1 MIVDMKKLTF
11 LLTSKE
17 YETFL
22 TDLRDIGLVHVQE
35 LQTGTTS
42 PDFEAGLA
50 LAERI
55 KKALSVL
62 DYAEKNYHQEKSAST
77 VPTRGDG
84 QSEEAWGKDLLE
96 QIEYLVNEENR
107 LLHERDQIDARIAQ
121 LEPWGDFD
129 SDKLDVLAQHGYEVR
144 FFRCA
149 VKAFQNEWKESY
161 YATPISDVDGKTYFI
176 TFSAPGVR
184 PDIKAEEMQL
194 PEERLTE
201 YVEKKQQNTD
211 ALNALHDSL
220 LAIDRTGR
228 KAIDALKLHNE
239 DSIALSRVHLST
251 ESIAGDAVKMLVGWV
266 PADSEQPV
274 IEYLE
279 SHHIY
284 YESERPTLEDD
295 VPVQLKDD
303 KYSSLFS
310 PIMRMYSL
318 PNYHDVDVLPF
329 LAPFFMLFFGLCM
342 GDAGYGLIILG
353 VSIYLHTRLA
363 PEQKSFATLG
373 MFLGGMTMVC
383 GLLTGSF
390 LGIDLSKQDW
400 AFLAPVKDYFVNDNH
415 PIFGY
420 SPMMVVSVIIGFV
433 QVLVGM
439 VLAACKAIK
448 NYGWNYGIGKLSWVV
463 ALLSASLLFGLPA
476 FGLELPSAVCYT
488 FDVLIG
494 ISVLGIFFYNSPGKN
509 VFLNFGSGLWSTYG
523 MATGLLGDLLSYIR
537 LYALGLTGGVLG
549 GVFNSLAVDMT
560 SSMSWAVRWLPML
573 IILLLGHGINFGL
586 CMISSFVHPMRLTFV
601 EFFKNADFEGGGK
614 EYNPFRKKSIS

>member
-62 DYAEKNYHQEKSAST
+62 DYAEKNYHQAKSAST
-77 VPTRGDG
+77 EPTRGDG
-84 QSEEAWGKDLLE
+84 QSEEAWGRDLLE
-96 QIEYLVNEENR
+96 QIEHLVSKENR

-129 SDKLDVLAQHGYEVR
+129 AGKFDVLAQHGYEVR

-184 PDIKAEEMQL
+184 PDIKAEELQL
-194 PEERLTE
+194 PDERLTE

-363 PEQKSFATLG
+363 PEQKGFATLG
-373 MFLGGMTMVC
+373 MFLGGMTIVC

>member
-62 DYAEKNYHQEKSAST
+62 DYAEKNYHQAKSAST
-77 VPTRGDG
+77 EPTRGNG
-84 QSEEAWGKDLLE
+84 QSEEAWGRDLLE
-96 QIEYLVNEENR
+96 QIEHLVSKENR

-129 SDKLDVLAQHGYEVR
+129 AGKLDVLAQHGYEVR

-176 TFSAPGVR
+176 TFSTPGVR
-184 PDIKAEEMQL
+184 PDIKAEELQL
-194 PEERLTE
+194 PDERLTE

-363 PEQKSFATLG
+363 PEQKGFATLG
-373 MFLGGMTMVC
+373 MFLGGMTIVC